1 MQLAAALQGAK
12 HFLHVFFWEKIAGS
26 TADLFKLQYKAGLL
40 VGVFNCSST
49 F

>member
-12 HFLHVFFWEKIAGS
+12 HFLHVFLGEKIAGGI
-26 TADLFKLQYKAGLL
+26 ADLFKLQYKAGLL